1 MHPPP
6 QFLGRERVELVMH
19 APIHTDYAFRLE
31 AMLVD
36 VMGKRINFRRPSR
49 AITRVRPEMKKVY
62 GGVMNVYDEKTKRR
76 GTKKENSKSTE
87 VFCGELC
94 V

>member
-1 MHPPP
+1 V
-6 QFLGRERVELVMH
+6 GYSASSSGNE
-19 APIHTDYAFRLE
+19 
-31 AMLVD
+31 
-36 VMGKRINFRRPSR
+36 
-49 AITRVRPEMKKVY
+49 KVY